1 MSGPE
6 PLLLLDAKGRP
17 EVEGQT
23 LEGKLDG
30 PVRFYTEGRLA
41 MTATYKAGVL
51 DGPMVSYGADG
62 AVLGEAVYRDGDK
75 VSETPPPA
83 PEPPPPAP
91 APVPPP
97 AKPPTLFQLLKQWL
111 AMKLKPVKGGG

>member
-1 MSGPE
+1 MSVPE
-6 PLLLLDAKGRP
+6 PLLLLDAKGRL

-30 PVRFYTEGRLA
+30 LVRFYTDGRLA
-41 MTATYKAGVL
+41 MVATYKAGVL

-62 AVLGEAVYRDGDK
+62 TALAEALYRDGEK
-75 VSETPPPA
+75 ISETVPS
-83 PEPPPPAP
+83 PPAP

-97 AKPPTLFQLLKQWL
+97 VKPPTLFQLLKQWL
-111 AMKLKPVKGGG
+111 AMKLTKVKA

>member
-1 MSGPE
+1 MSAPEPYTE

-30 PVRFYTEGRLA
+30 PVRFYADGRLA
-41 MTATYKAGVL
+41 MTATYKAGGL

-62 AVLGEAVYRDGDK
+62 AVLSEALYRDGEK
-75 VSETPPPA
+75 VSETVPPPSLA
-83 PEPPPPAP
+83 PVP
-91 APVPPP
+91 APVP
-97 AKPPTLFQLLKQWL
+97 AKPPTLLQLLKQWL
-111 AMKLKPVKGGG
+111 GMKLKPAKGGG

>member
-1 MSGPE
+1 MV
-6 PLLLLDAKGRP
+6 LLDAKGRP

-51 DGPMVSYGADG
+51 DGPTVSYGADG
-62 AVLGEAVYRDGDK
+62 AVLGEALYRNGDK
-75 VSETPPPA
+75 ISETVPS
-83 PEPPPPAP
+83 PPAP

>member
-1 MSGPE
+1 MSAPEPHTE

-30 PVRFYTEGRLA
+30 LVRFYTDGRLA
-41 MTATYKAGVL
+41 MTATYRTGAL

-62 AVLGEAVYRDGDK
+62 AVLAEMLYRDGEK
-75 VSETPPPA
+75 VSETQPLAPPLPSAPPPA
-83 PEPPPPAP
+83 EPPG
-91 APVPPP
+91 
-97 AKPPTLFQLLKQWL
+97 LGQLLKQWL
-111 AMKLKPVKGGG
+111 ARKLEPAKGGH